1 MMFSVA
7 IVNTKVVDNFIIL
20 LVLKLHDHRPDNLGA
35 MDFVTSLSD
44 FACSLY
50 RSE

>member
-1 MMFSVA
+1 MVA
-7 IVNTKVVDNFIIL
+7 ANIKVVPNFIIL
-20 LVLKLHDHRPDNLGA
+20 LVFKFHDYRPDNLGA
-35 MDFVTSLSD
+35 IEFVSSLSD